1 MTALRIDNFSAFIE
15 HVFRSKSTQLP
26 VVRKLL
32 LQCGVPLRDLF
43 VINPTKGTAVAK
55 NKSALKQTLIEMIQK
70 VPTNTPSHTRKRKG
84 GVNLKQIAS
93 NNGTVFI
100 AIITTLFAILTG
112 KKNTNIVQELQT
124 LKNEKE
130 SLQKKTQSLEHQLN
144 TMKEDALRVK
154 QIKNVELSNLKRSEK
169 RIKDKLASVIN
180 SFEQSLVANRK
191 LNTKFETQITNLL
204 AIISKYLPGITL
216 DPDTKEPLHI
226 PDALNP
232 SKSKSKSFVSRAEEL
247 YNRLAH
253 LLKRQLG
260 SQVSPPLMFFFMIVS
275 LAVVGYLQTKKRT
288 RDPLQMAYST
298 YEQLLKQQ
306 GQLKVDPILA
316 RVKDT
321 SSYEETK
328 HCLRKVDQRLH
339 RLCENYVHP
348 DELRFHLL
356 QLKTKREW
364 FHGRSLLV
372 EHLLRNDGEVR
383 TTCSEIALAIAYHWK
398 LRNLMGIVSESVKGT
413 MRRKPMS

>member
-1 MTALRIDNFSAFIE
+1 MTGLRIDSLPAFIN

-43 VINPTKGTAVAK
+43 VMDSAKGTAVAK
-55 NKSALKQTLIEMIQK
+55 SKAALKDMLIEMIQK
-70 VPTNTPSHTRKRKG
+70 VPSNTPAHTRKRKG
-84 GVNLKQIAS
+84 GAPEGVSNTVIATNGIIIAVLTYMFFHLLGRTLISDIPDIINVQKRTKLLEDKINTLKSDAARAKQIA
-93 NNGTVFI
+93 
-100 AIITTLFAILTG
+100 
-112 KKNTNIVQELQT
+112 
-124 LKNEKE
+124 
-130 SLQKKTQSLEHQLN
+130 
-144 TMKEDALRVK
+144 DAK
-154 QIKNVELSNLKRSEK
+154 LSASKRSEK
-169 RIKDKLASVIN
+169 QLKDKLAST
-180 SFEQSLVANRK
+180 EQALAASRTLV
-191 LNTKFETQITNLL
+191 TKFETQITNLL
-204 AIISKYLPGITL
+204 AIVAKYLPGMTL
-216 DPDTKEPLHI
+216 DPDTKTPIHI

-232 SKSKSKSFVSRAEEL
+232 SKSKSKSFLSRAEEL
-247 YNRLAH
+247 YNLV
-253 LLKRQLG
+253 KRQIG

-275 LAVVGYLQTKKRT
+275 LAVVGYLRTKKRT

-328 HCLRKVDQRLH
+328 QCLRKVDQRLH

-364 FHGRSLLV
+364 FHGRTLLV

-398 LRNLMGIVSESVKGT
+398 LRNLMGIVSERVKGT
-413 MRRKPMS
+413 VRRRPMS

>member
-1 MTALRIDNFSAFIE
+1 MTGLRIDSLPAFIN

-43 VINPTKGTAVAK
+43 VMDSAKGTAVAK
-55 NKSALKQTLIEMIQK
+55 SKAALKDMLIEMIQK
-70 VPTNTPSHTRKRKG
+70 VPSTAKAHTRKRKG
-84 GVNLKQIAS
+84 GVFGVNERNSIMIAVLVLVIFYLLGRANLSYIPD
-93 NNGTVFI
+93 
-100 AIITTLFAILTG
+100 II
-112 KKNTNIVQELQT
+112 NVQKRNKLLEDKINT
-124 LKNEKE
+124 LK
-130 SLQKKTQSLEHQLN
+130 S
-144 TMKEDALRVK
+144 DAARAK
-154 QIKNVELSNLKRSEK
+154 QTADAKLSASKRSEK
-169 RIKDKLASVIN
+169 QLKDKLAST
-180 SFEQSLVANRK
+180 EQALAASRTLV
-191 LNTKFETQITNLL
+191 TKFETQITNLL
-204 AIISKYLPGITL
+204 AIVAKYLPGMTL
-216 DPDTKEPLHI
+216 DPDTKTPLHI

-247 YNRLAH
+247 YNLV
-253 LLKRQLG
+253 KRQLG

-275 LAVVGYLQTKKRT
+275 LSVVGYLQTKKRT

-321 SSYEETK
+321 SSYEDTK
-328 HCLRKVDQRLH
+328 RCLRKVDQRLH

-356 QLKTKREW
+356 QIKTKREW
-364 FHGRSLLV
+364 FHGRTLLV

-398 LRNLMGIVSESVKGT
+398 LRNLMGIVSERVKGT
-413 MRRKPMS
+413 MRRRPKA

>member
-1 MTALRIDNFSAFIE
+1 MTGLRIDSLPAFIN

-43 VINPTKGTAVAK
+43 VMDSAKGTAVAK
-55 NKSALKQTLIEMIQK
+55 SKAALKDMLIEMIQK
-70 VPTNTPSHTRKRKG
+70 VPPTTKAHTRKRKG
-84 GVNLKQIAS
+84 GGILDKIQRNDKIFIGVLVAICTFFLGKNMPKRDPKVKLLEDKINTLKSDAARAKQIA
-93 NNGTVFI
+93 
-100 AIITTLFAILTG
+100 
-112 KKNTNIVQELQT
+112 
-124 LKNEKE
+124 
-130 SLQKKTQSLEHQLN
+130 
-144 TMKEDALRVK
+144 DAK
-154 QIKNVELSNLKRSEK
+154 LSASKRSEK
-169 RIKDKLASVIN
+169 QLKDKLAST
-180 SFEQSLVANRK
+180 EQALAASRTLV
-191 LNTKFETQITNLL
+191 TKFETQITNLL
-204 AIISKYLPGITL
+204 AIVAKYLPGMTL
-216 DPDTKEPLHI
+216 DPDTKTPIHI

-247 YNRLAH
+247 YNLV
-253 LLKRQLG
+253 KRQLG
-260 SQVSPPLMFFFMIVS
+260 TQVSPPLMFFFMIVS

-328 HCLRKVDQRLH
+328 QCLRKVDQRLH

-364 FHGRSLLV
+364 FHGRTLLV

-398 LRNLMGIVSESVKGT
+398 LRNLMGIVSERVKGT
-413 MRRKPMS
+413 VRRRPMS